1 MPEMR
6 PDLSQ
11 RWNVRSG
18 SPQLS
23 TAVGAETYARWLK
36 DIPFHACASLHVHA
50 PFGGH
55 DGVPR
60 REPVA
65 FYEAALRCE
74 IELVS
79 RLIERRLKVG
89 RVHFGGKPTVM
100 APEAI
105 NELIVSVRQS
115 FFVLPSADISVEINP
130 RTLTAPMI
138 DALALGGV
146 HRAKVMV
153 QSFDTRVQRAVN
165 GLQSLGETA
174 AAIDG
179 LRRAGIAGIDFDLV
193 YGLPHQT
200 VASCLDT
207 VRRCLGLRPGRFSV
221 RGYVDLPQAKKEQ
234 HNVEEAWLPDERERN
249 DQASAIGNALK
260 EAGYLQTGPADF
272 VRSGD
277 GGVPARHENGPRP
290 NFENPSAT
298 PGHVLLGFGAGAIG
312 CLPRGYVQN
321 EISISA
327 YSESIA
333 GGNLATERGRE
344 LATEERGPAIS
355 A

>member
-1 MPEMR
+1 MG

-11 RWNVRSG
+11 RPSNMQSR

-23 TAVGAETYARWLK
+23 TAIGAEAYARWLRA
-36 DIPFHACASLHVHA
+36 IPFHAAASLHVQA

-55 DGVPR
+55 GGVPR
-60 REPVA
+60 REPIA

-79 RLIERRLKVG
+79 RLIDRRLKVG
-89 RVHFGGKPTVM
+89 RVHFGGRPTVM

-115 FFVLPSADISVEINP
+115 FFVLPSAEISVEIDP
-130 RTLTAPMI
+130 RTLTASMI

-146 HRAKVMV
+146 NRANLTV
-153 QSFDTRVQRAVN
+153 QSFDTRVQRAIN

-174 AAIDG
+174 ATIDG

-221 RGYVDLPQAKKEQ
+221 RGYIDLPPAKKEQ
-234 HNVEEAWLPDERERN
+234 HNIDEAWLPDERERS

-272 VRSGD
+272 ARSGD
-277 GGVPARHENGPRP
+277 DGVPARHQSGPRP
-290 NFENPSAT
+290 NFENPSAR

-312 CLPRGYVQN
+312 CLPQGCVQN
-321 EISISA
+321 EISVTA

-333 GGNLATERGRE
+333 GGNLAIERGWEVRTSE
-344 LATEERGPAIS
+344 S
-355 A
+355 KH

>member
-1 MPEMR
+1 MG

-11 RWNVRSG
+11 RSSNIQSR

-23 TAVGAETYARWLK
+23 TATGAETYARWLQA
-36 DIPFHACASLHVHA
+36 IPFHAAASLHVHA

-55 DGVPR
+55 GGVPR

-79 RLIERRLKVG
+79 RLIERRLKVE
-89 RVHFGGKPTVM
+89 RVHFGGRPTVM
-100 APEAI
+100 APEEI

-115 FFVLPSADISVEINP
+115 FFVLPSAEISVEIDP
-130 RTLTAPMI
+130 RTLTASMI

-146 HRAKVMV
+146 NRANLMV
-153 QSFDTRVQRAVN
+153 QSFDTRVQRAIN

-179 LRRAGIAGIDFDLV
+179 LRRAGIAGIDFDLL

-221 RGYVDLPQAKKEQ
+221 RGYVDLPPAKKEQ
-234 HNVEEAWLPDERERN
+234 HNIDEAWLPDERERS

-272 VRSGD
+272 ARSGD
-277 GGVPARHENGPRP
+277 GQALARHDGSPRP
-290 NFENPSAT
+290 NFEDPPAS
-298 PGHVLLGFGAGAIG
+298 PGHVLLGFGAGAVG
-312 CLPRGYVQN
+312 CLPQGYVRN
-321 EISISA
+321 EISVSA

-333 GGNLATERGRE
+333 SGNLATERGLVPSFR
-344 LATEERGPAIS
+344 S
-355 A
+355 S